1 MEPIRLAHLSDPHFA
16 SVTYSPRQFFSK
28 RWLGNTNLIL
38 FRKKAYQT
46 DHLKHIPELLETLDV
61 ETVFITGDVATTSR
75 DEEFAK
81 AAAFA
86 SKFKQ
91 PVHLVPGNHDCYT
104 RGSDREKRFYRYFPE
119 PELQE
124 QRVVKKKLGKGW
136 WWIGLDCALATA
148 LIFSYGRFFEEMEKK
163 LEEAISLIP
172 SDEGVVISNHF
183 PLFGSG
189 NPRHDLRRNKSLQK
203 ILRRFP
209 QVKLYLHGHD
219 HSPYIIDRTREGYP
233 LVINS
238 GSCAHQPNGIFY
250 LMDLDRTGCLVE
262 RCVLKQDN
270 STYSWVI
277 ESQKRYHF

>member
-104 RGSDREKRFYRYFPE
+104 RGSDREKRFYRYFP
-119 PELQE
+119 
-124 QRVVKKKLGKGW
+124 
-136 WWIGLDCALATA
+136 AL
-148 LIFSYGRFFEEMEKK
+148 Y
-163 LEEAISLIP
+163 
-172 SDEGVVISNHF
+172 D
-183 PLFGSG
+183 
-189 NPRHDLRRNKSLQK
+189 RRSTSFNTKPFTNRK
-203 ILRRFP
+203 I
-209 QVKLYLHGHD
+209 
-219 HSPYIIDRTREGYP
+219 TR
-233 LVINS
+233 S
-238 GSCAHQPNGIFY
+238 
-250 LMDLDRTGCLVE
+250 R
-262 RCVLKQDN
+262 
-270 STYSWVI
+270 
-277 ESQKRYHF
+277 